1 MIRPVVSVVVLAA
14 VILTAVPARSHHS
27 NVAYEV
33 TKVITVT
40 GVVKEFEWVN
50 PHTWLHVEVDD
61 GKGGK
66 VVWECEGRAPGVL
79 GRAGWSRTILKPGET
94 VTVDMSPA
102 KDGSKTSIIARVTKA
117 DGKILSNQPVFDD
130 RGN

>member
-1 MIRPVVSVVVLAA
+1 MIRAVVTSSVLAA
-14 VILTAVPARSHHS
+14 ALLFAVPAWPHHS

-33 TKVITVT
+33 TKVITVS

-50 PHTWLHVEVDD
+50 PHTWLHIVADD

-66 VVWECEGRAPGVL
+66 VEWACEGRAPSIL
-79 GRAGWSRTILKPGET
+79 SRAGWSKGSLKAGET

-102 KDGSKTSIIARVTKA
+102 KDGTPTGIIARVTKA
-117 DGKILSNQPVFDD
+117 DGSVLANQPQFQ
-130 RGN
+130 